1 MRALILASGVGERLY
16 PLTKDKP
23 KGLLE
28 IGGKTLLERH
38 IQNLNNCGISDI
50 VIVVGHFADKIEQAC
65 GSDIKYIYNPF
76 DNISNNLVSVWLA
89 KNEIRD
95 GFILIYVDVLYDN
108 RILQKLLT
116 VEEDICIGVDKKDRC
131 LEEDMKVK
139 VKDGFVVEI
148 NKTMNISEAYGEY
161 IGMAKFS
168 KNGARRLVD
177 TLEEVIREGELS
189 LWFASALQR
198 LIDKGNRIQ
207 ACLTENK
214 PWIEID
220 FPEDLE
226 RAQTQVYLRI
236 QHRQKSI

>member
-23 KGLLE
+23 KGLLK

-38 IQNLNNCGISDI
+38 TQNLNNCGISDI
-50 VIVVGHFADKIEQAC
+50 VIVVGRFADKIEQAC
-65 GSDIKYIYNPF
+65 GSDVKYIYNPF

-95 GFILIYVDVLYDN
+95 GFILIYADVLYDN
-108 RILQKLLT
+108 QILQKLLA
-116 VEEDICIGVDKKDRC
+116 VEEGICIGVDKKDTC

-139 VKDGFVVEI
+139 VEDGFVVEI

-168 KNGARRLVD
+168 TTGAHRLID
-177 TLEEVIREGELS
+177 ALEEIIREGNLS

-198 LIDKGNRIQ
+198 LIDKRNRIQ
-207 ACLTENK
+207 ACFTENK

-220 FPEDLE
+220 YPEDLE
-226 RAQTQVYLRI
+226 RARTEIYPKI
-236 QHRQKSI
+236 QQY

>member
-1 MRALILASGVGERLY
+1 MRALILASGIGKRLY

-23 KGLLE
+23 KALLE

-38 IQNLNNCGISDI
+38 IQNLNNCGVSDI
-50 VIVVGHFADKIEQAC
+50 VIVVGRFADRIEQAL
-65 GSDIKYIYNPF
+65 GADIKYIYNPF

-89 KNEIRD
+89 RNEIKD

-108 RILQKLLT
+108 QILQRLLT
-116 VEEDICIGVDKKDRC
+116 IEEDISIGVDKKDRC
-131 LEEDMKVK
+131 LVEDMRVK
-139 VKDGFVVEI
+139 VVDGFVVEI

-168 KNGARRLVD
+168 NNGARLLID
-177 TLEEVIREGELS
+177 SLEEIVREGDLS

-198 LIDKGNRIQ
+198 LIDKGNRIH
-207 ACLTENK
+207 ACFTENK

-226 RAQTQVYLRI
+226 RARTEIYPKI
-236 QHRQKSI
+236 QQY